1 MAYDTTDFEKEVL
14 ERSRTIPV
22 LVDFWAD
29 WCGPCRTL
37 GPVLERLADE
47 QVSSGDPDWVLAKVD
62 TEAHSDVAMKY
73 GVRGIPNVKLF
84 VNGEVADEFTGALP
98 EFQVRSWLKKAL
110 PGKNQERIDQA
121 VALLAGGRADEAR
134 QILEEVLSEEPD
146 NDHARVLMAQ
156 ALLNDD
162 PEKAEETVRGI
173 HEDSDVFDQA
183 EAVRTMATL
192 ARAVKDPASLPESVV
207 KDTWLGAA
215 RNTLAGKYDEA
226 LEGFIDVIREDRY
239 FADDIS
245 RVACIAIFRMLG
257 PSHEITRKHR
267 RAFDSAL
274 YV

>member
-1 MAYDTTDFEKEVL
+1 MAYDIADFEKEVL
-14 ERSRTIPV
+14 ERSRTVPV

-62 TEAHSDVAMKY
+62 TEAYSDVAMKY

-84 VNGEVADEFTGALP
+84 IDGEVADEFTGALP
-98 EFQVRSWLKKAL
+98 EFQVRTWLKKAL
-110 PGKNQERIDQA
+110 PGKNQERVDEA
-121 VALLAGGRADEAR
+121 AALFAEGRGDDAR
-134 QILEEVLSEEPD
+134 QILQEVLAAEPD
-146 NDHARVLMAQ
+146 NSHARVLIAQ
-156 ALLNDD
+156 TLLGED
-162 PEKAEETVRGI
+162 PEQAEEAVRGI

-183 EAVRTMATL
+183 EAIRTMATV
-192 ARAVKDPASLPESVV
+192 ARAVKDPDSLPESSV
-207 KDTWLGAA
+207 KDAWLSAA
-215 RNTLAGKYDEA
+215 RSALAGTYDAA
-226 LEGFIDVIREDRY
+226 LEGFINVIREDRY

-245 RVACIAIFRMLG
+245 RRICIAIFRMLG
-257 PSHEITRKHR
+257 PSHEVTRRHR